1 MLHFDTDYMEGAH
14 PEVMRR
20 LMETNLEQTVGYGN
34 DEYTR
39 HAREL
44 VREACGQPE
53 AAVYFLVGGTQTNAT
68 VIDGLLAHHEKGYW
82 ERKRLT
88 STCTRRELSRLP
100 DIRC

>member
-39 HAREL
+39 HARDWCAKHADSL
-44 VREACGQPE
+44 KQL
-53 AAVYFLVGGTQTNAT
+53 YIF
-68 VIDGLLAHHEKGYW
+68 W
-82 ERKRLT
+82 
-88 STCTRRELSRLP
+88 
-100 DIRC
+100 